1 MHSEGM
7 QRIYRSTWTPEE
19 YVKTEAHL
27 QIIPES
33 TCPRCQGKVRLHRH
47 GNYQRW
53 LITRLAEAMLLWIA
67 RFLCPACWRTISYLP
82 DFAFSYRPLQP
93 ETFQA
98 YIENQVELPDVRSNS
113 ENLRRYKLE
122 VEDFAVELIRAV
134 GAALGR
140 PPPCPPRGFW
150 PWIKKAGEGLRPLT
164 RRLVTDFKITLFKRY
179 RCHQPAGP

>member
-19 YVKTEAHL
+19 YVETEAHL

-33 TCPRCQGKVRLHRH
+33 TCPCCQGKVRLHRH
-47 GNYQRW
+47 GGYRRW

-67 RFLCPACWRTISYLP
+67 RFLCPACWHTISYLP

-98 YIENQVELPDVRSNS
+98 YIENQVELPDVRRNS
-113 ENLRRYKLE
+113 EGLRRYKLE
-122 VEDFAVELIRAV
+122 IEDFAVELIRTV